1 MSEIVDVAVGN
12 DVNANDVND
21 ESSSVCES
29 ETSIDLFSDDPYDI
43 NDNYTIDDAPY
54 KLILCVNN
62 SLGMGKGK
70 IAAQCCHSTLG
81 AYKLAMRYCPSAVR
95 HWEYTGQAKVAVR
108 VDKEE
113 EMFELQSKAMA
124 AGLVTYFIQ
133 DEGRTQI
140 AAGSRT
146 VLAIGPAPVHCFLG
160 ITDHLKL
167 L

>member
-1 MSEIVDVAVGN
+1 MSEIVEVVGE
-12 DVNANDVND
+12 AEKHSSEMEGS
-21 ESSSVCES
+21 ESSRNS
-29 ETSIDLFSDDPYDI
+29 ETSIDLFSDDPYEI
-43 NDNYTIDDAPY
+43 LNNYTEDDAPY

-70 IAAQCCHSTLG
+70 IAAQCSHATLG
-81 AYKLAMRYCPSAVR
+81 AYKLAVRYCPSAIR

-124 AGLVTYFIQ
+124 AGLVTCFIQ

-146 VLAIGPAPVHCFLG
+146 VLAIGPAPAHSFLG
-160 ITDHLKL
+160 ITSHLKL